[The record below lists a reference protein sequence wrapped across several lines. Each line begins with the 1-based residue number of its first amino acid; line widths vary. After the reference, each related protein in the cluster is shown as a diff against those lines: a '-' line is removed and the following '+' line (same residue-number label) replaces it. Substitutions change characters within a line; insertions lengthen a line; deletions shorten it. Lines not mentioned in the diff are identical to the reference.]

1 MATAAALMIMLPGIA
16 KNIMT
21 EVSVMRLRLS
31 SVNSTVRVFE
41 AIASAAGLDNHNLSA
56 REKLMLRTGALRATR
71 YSIDEQEWN

>member
-1 MATAAALMIMLPGIA
+1 
-16 KNIMT
+16 
-21 EVSVMRLRLS
+21 MRLRLS